1 MPEKV
6 EGGFSEVTSEHPYR
20 IYRCSQ
26 EVKKRKNVPDKKPHK
41 PRHVQNESEYE
52 VFSEFWGDKK
62 YLQHRYRMDETGG
75 GKAVGGLWTLLHT
88 TPKILDFIPSTFI
101 LQYNSHCPRVF
112 I

>member
-20 IYRCSQ
+20 MYRCSQ

-52 VFSEFWGDKK
+52 VFLEF
-62 YLQHRYRMDETGG
+62 
-75 GKAVGGLWTLLHT
+75 
-88 TPKILDFIPSTFI
+88 
-101 LQYNSHCPRVF
+101 
-112 I
+112 